1 MRAVTGQKSAEI
13 IVAGQSRPGEG
24 SNNETQGA
32 DGTTLNAWQCP
43 SGPHAPAAAPHR
55 ALKQDEKMNKQYP
68 ELMTAVLSGDN
79 LRRAWKRV
87 KANRGAPGID
97 GVTVA
102 DYPAWLRAHWT
113 DIRTQ
118 LDQGRY
124 QPQAVRRVEIPK
136 ADGSKRPLGIPT
148 IMDRVIQQAIAQVL
162 SPIYEPQFSAASY
175 GFRPGRNA
183 HQAIRQV
190 QQHVKE
196 GYRIAVD
203 IDLAKF
209 FDTVNHDVLMN
220 LLGRTI
226 RDKRLL
232 SLIGRYLRTGVLVG
246 EHIEPSAI
254 GTPQGGPLS
263 PLLANILLN
272 ELDHELERRGHR
284 FARYADDMVI
294 LVKSQRAGER
304 VMQSLT
310 RYLEGRLKLKLNRQK
325 SKVAKM
331 SDCGFLG
338 FTIRGKK
345 IRWQE
350 KKLADFKHRIK
361 ELTGRSWGVSMDYRL
376 LQLRQYVR
384 GWLGYFGIS
393 EYYRPIPELEE
404 WLRRRIRMCYW
415 KQWRWPRTKIKHL
428 LALGVSLKTAIQ
440 HGVSSKSYWHMARTP
455 AMQQALNN
463 DWLKAQGL
471 PSIKELWCKA
481 QGY

>member
-1 MRAVTGQKSAEI
+1 M
-13 IVAGQSRPGEG
+13 
-24 SNNETQGA
+24 
-32 DGTTLNAWQCP
+32 
-43 SGPHAPAAAPHR
+43 
-55 ALKQDEKMNKQYP
+55 
-68 ELMTAVLSGDN
+68 
-79 LRRAWKRV
+79 
-87 KANRGAPGID
+87 
-97 GVTVA
+97 A
-102 DYPAWLRAHWT
+102 DYPAYLRTHWT
-113 DIRTQ
+113 EIRTQ
-118 LDQGRY
+118 LENGRY

-148 IMDRVIQQAIAQVL
+148 IMDRVVQQAIAQVL
-162 SPIYEPQFSAASY
+162 TPIYEPQFSAASY

-190 QQHVKE
+190 WQYVKE

-226 RDKRLL
+226 RDRRLL
-232 SLIGRYLRTGVLVG
+232 SLIGRYLRAGVLVG
-246 EHIEPSAI
+246 EHLEPSDI

-304 VMQSLT
+304 VMGSLT
-310 RYLEGRLKLKLNRQK
+310 RYLEGRLKLRINRQK

-338 FTIRGKK
+338 FTIRGNK

-350 KKLADFKHRIK
+350 KKLADFKHRIR
-361 ELTGRSWGVSMDYRL
+361 ELTGRSWGVGMDYRL

-393 EYYRPIPELEE
+393 EYYRPIPELNGSEGASGCAIGNNGAGRA
-404 WLRRRIRMCYW
+404 RRSNIC
-415 KQWRWPRTKIKHL
+415 
-428 LALGVSLKTAIQ
+428 
-440 HGVSSKSYWHMARTP
+440 
-455 AMQQALNN
+455 
-463 DWLKAQGL
+463 GL
-471 PSIKELWCKA
+471 WASA
-481 QGY
+481 